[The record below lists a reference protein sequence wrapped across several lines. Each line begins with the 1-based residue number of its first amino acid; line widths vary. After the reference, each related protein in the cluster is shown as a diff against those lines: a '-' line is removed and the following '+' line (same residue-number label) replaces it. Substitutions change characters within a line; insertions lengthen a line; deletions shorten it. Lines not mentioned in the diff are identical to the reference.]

1 MAKVGPDDFGYALET
16 NDELQSLIRNRYFRW
31 VINGHSHRQM
41 VRAFPGVSV
50 INAGTLRAD
59 HEPCFLEVDFIGE
72 SVTVFEFAADGASLL
87 PANRV
92 PLV

>member
-1 MAKVGPDDFGYALET
+1 MG
-16 NDELQSLIRNRYFRW
+16 QSYRASSAIAISG

-41 VRAFPGVSV
+41 VRAFPGVSL

-59 HEPCFLEVDFIGE
+59 HEPCFLHVDFVRAN
-72 SVTVFEFAADGASLL
+72 VTVFEFAADGMSLI
-87 PANRV
+87 PPRCV